1 MDLSQAEAVA
11 DLISS
16 SNQASHRLA
25 LSQLKGH
32 VRTALE
38 TLRERLLRL
47 TSLLELELD
56 FSDHDDLVFADRSE
70 LLSLARSIEDHVAAL
85 ARTYHIG
92 KAVKEGIPVAIVG
105 KTNVGKSTLLNHLVG
120 EDRALVSDVHGTT
133 RDSIE
138 ETTLIGGLTFRFVD
152 TAGLRHTDDVVEQ
165 MGIERTWQKLDEA
178 LLVLW
183 VVDRWPTQEETDEM
197 VAHCQGKHVLLV
209 FNKADLH
216 TPPTTPLVADGGD
229 TGAARSLPPHPISA
243 KTGMGIDNL
252 LEMVVLTAEMRELKA
267 NPNRSAHGAVIEAR
281 LDKGRGPIATL
292 LVQNGTLHQGD
303 VIIAG
308 TAVGRVR
315 AMTNAKG
322 QKIQT
327 AGPSVPVEITGMGEV
342 PGAGDD
348 FHAVDDERMARE
360 LVEQRKHEHKMA
372 ASAATQK
379 VTLDDLF
386 SQIQQGELKDLN
398 IIVKADV
405 QGSAEAVKAS
415 LEKLTNEEV
424 RVRVIHCAVGAI
436 NESDVMLATT
446 SNAII
451 VGFNVRPDAN
461 AKDTA
466 ARNKVDMRMYRV
478 IYDCINEMEAAM
490 KGMLAPKF
498 KEVALGTAEVREV
511 YKITGVGIV
520 AGCYITD
527 GKVQRNAQ
535 VRLVR
540 DGIVIHEGVLSSL
553 QRFKDAVKEVAQ
565 GYECGVTL
573 EKFSDIKEGDIFE
586 AYILEEYRD

>member
-1 MDLSQAEAVA
+1 MEQTLDGEGAANASSQAANPASMANAPSQAAGAQRPVRVRVADDQDLVRSGFRMILSSYDGIEVVGEARDGEFTIRAYLAGKLDLSQAEAVA
-11 DLISS
+11 DMISS

-197 VAHCQGKHVLLV
+197 VVHCQGKHVLLV

-216 TPPTTPLVADGGD
+216 TPPTDPLVADGGD

-243 KTGMGIDNL
+243 KTGQGLDA
-252 LEMVVLTAEMRELKA
+252 LEAAIRQAVDIPEIHEADVVITSARQYDLLTAAAQELQRVVDGLQSDLPSDLVA
-267 NPNRSAHGAVIEAR
+267 EDLRMV
-281 LDKGRGPIATL
+281 LDTLGDATGVERITPQATL
-292 LVQNGTLHQGD
+292 NN
-303 VIIAG
+303 I
-308 TAVGRVR
+308 
-315 AMTNAKG
+315 
-322 QKIQT
+322 
-327 AGPSVPVEITGMGEV
+327 
-342 PGAGDD
+342 
-348 FHAVDDERMARE
+348 
-360 LVEQRKHEHKMA
+360 
-372 ASAATQK
+372 
-379 VTLDDLF
+379 F
-386 SQIQQGELKDLN
+386 S
-398 IIVKADV
+398 
-405 QGSAEAVKAS
+405 S
-415 LEKLTNEEV
+415 
-424 RVRVIHCAVGAI
+424 
-436 NESDVMLATT
+436 
-446 SNAII
+446 
-451 VGFNVRPDAN
+451 F
-461 AKDTA
+461 
-466 ARNKVDMRMYRV
+466 
-478 IYDCINEMEAAM
+478 CI
-490 KGMLAPKF
+490 
-498 KEVALGTAEVREV
+498 
-511 YKITGVGIV
+511 
-520 AGCYITD
+520 
-527 GKVQRNAQ
+527 GK
-535 VRLVR
+535 
-540 DGIVIHEGVLSSL
+540 
-553 QRFKDAVKEVAQ
+553 
-565 GYECGVTL
+565 
-573 EKFSDIKEGDIFE
+573 
-586 AYILEEYRD
+586 

>member
-1 MDLSQAEAVA
+1 MTPSNISNTNDTICAVATATGGALGIIRISGKDAITIADNIFTPSSKPHVSLAQRHAGTVTYGHICGSDGQVVDDVLVSIFRAPHSYTGEDSVEISCHGSSYILQKTMQLLIDNGCRAAGPGEYTLRAFLNGKMDLSQAEAVA

-197 VAHCQGKHVLLV
+197 AAHCRGKHVLLV

-216 TPPTTPLVADGGD
+216 TPPTDPLVADGGD
-229 TGAARSLPPHPISA
+229 TGAVRSLPPHPISA
-243 KTGMGIDNL
+243 KTGQGLDA
-252 LEMVVLTAEMRELKA
+252 LEAAIRQAVDIPEIHEADVVITSARQYDLLTAAAQELQRVVDGLQSDLPSDLVA
-267 NPNRSAHGAVIEAR
+267 EDLRMVLYTLGDATGVERITPQ
-281 LDKGRGPIATL
+281 ATL
-292 LVQNGTLHQGD
+292 NN
-303 VIIAG
+303 I
-308 TAVGRVR
+308 
-315 AMTNAKG
+315 
-322 QKIQT
+322 
-327 AGPSVPVEITGMGEV
+327 
-342 PGAGDD
+342 
-348 FHAVDDERMARE
+348 
-360 LVEQRKHEHKMA
+360 
-372 ASAATQK
+372 
-379 VTLDDLF
+379 F
-386 SQIQQGELKDLN
+386 S
-398 IIVKADV
+398 
-405 QGSAEAVKAS
+405 S
-415 LEKLTNEEV
+415 
-424 RVRVIHCAVGAI
+424 
-436 NESDVMLATT
+436 
-446 SNAII
+446 
-451 VGFNVRPDAN
+451 F
-461 AKDTA
+461 
-466 ARNKVDMRMYRV
+466 
-478 IYDCINEMEAAM
+478 CI
-490 KGMLAPKF
+490 
-498 KEVALGTAEVREV
+498 
-511 YKITGVGIV
+511 
-520 AGCYITD
+520 
-527 GKVQRNAQ
+527 GK
-535 VRLVR
+535 
-540 DGIVIHEGVLSSL
+540 
-553 QRFKDAVKEVAQ
+553 
-565 GYECGVTL
+565 
-573 EKFSDIKEGDIFE
+573 
-586 AYILEEYRD
+586 

>member
-1 MDLSQAEAVA
+1 MEDTICAVSTAPGAGGIAVIRISGPEAIAICNTIFVPRTAGKGLLSQKAYTLRYGSIRRGEELIDEVLIALFRAPHSFTGEDTVEITCHGSVYIQQQIMQLLIERGCRSALPGEYTQRAFMNGKMDLSQAEAVA

-92 KAVKEGIPVAIVG
+92 KAVKEGIPVAIIG

-243 KTGMGIDNL
+243 KTGQGLDA
-252 LEMVVLTAEMRELKA
+252 LEAAIRQAVDIPEIHEADVVITSARQYDLLTAAAQELQRVVDGLHSDLPSDLVA
-267 NPNRSAHGAVIEAR
+267 EDLRMV
-281 LDKGRGPIATL
+281 LDTLGDATGVERITPQATL
-292 LVQNGTLHQGD
+292 NN
-303 VIIAG
+303 IFSSFC
-308 TAVGRVR
+308 VG
-315 AMTNAKG
+315 K
-322 QKIQT
+322 
-327 AGPSVPVEITGMGEV
+327 
-342 PGAGDD
+342 
-348 FHAVDDERMARE
+348 
-360 LVEQRKHEHKMA
+360 
-372 ASAATQK
+372 
-379 VTLDDLF
+379 
-386 SQIQQGELKDLN
+386 
-398 IIVKADV
+398 
-405 QGSAEAVKAS
+405 
-415 LEKLTNEEV
+415 
-424 RVRVIHCAVGAI
+424 
-436 NESDVMLATT
+436 
-446 SNAII
+446 
-451 VGFNVRPDAN
+451 
-461 AKDTA
+461 
-466 ARNKVDMRMYRV
+466 
-478 IYDCINEMEAAM
+478 
-490 KGMLAPKF
+490 
-498 KEVALGTAEVREV
+498 
-511 YKITGVGIV
+511 
-520 AGCYITD
+520 
-527 GKVQRNAQ
+527 
-535 VRLVR
+535 
-540 DGIVIHEGVLSSL
+540 
-553 QRFKDAVKEVAQ
+553 
-565 GYECGVTL
+565 
-573 EKFSDIKEGDIFE
+573 
-586 AYILEEYRD
+586 

>member
-1 MDLSQAEAVA
+1 MTHYANDTICALATPVGGAIAVVRVSGSQSYPVLGRLLRQDLSACAPATLRHASLYSPEGEEIDDVVVAFYRAPHSYTGEDAIEISCHGSAYIVHQILDALTKAGCRQAEAVA

-38 TLRERLLRL
+38 TLREKLLRL

-216 TPPTTPLVADGGD
+216 TPPTDPLVADGGD

-243 KTGMGIDNL
+243 KTGQGLDA
-252 LEMVVLTAEMRELKA
+252 LEAAIRQAVDIPEIHEADVVITSARQYDLLTAAAQELQRVVDGLQSDLPSDLVA
-267 NPNRSAHGAVIEAR
+267 EDLRMV
-281 LDKGRGPIATL
+281 LDTLGDATGVERITPQATL
-292 LVQNGTLHQGD
+292 NN
-303 VIIAG
+303 I
-308 TAVGRVR
+308 
-315 AMTNAKG
+315 
-322 QKIQT
+322 
-327 AGPSVPVEITGMGEV
+327 
-342 PGAGDD
+342 
-348 FHAVDDERMARE
+348 
-360 LVEQRKHEHKMA
+360 
-372 ASAATQK
+372 
-379 VTLDDLF
+379 F
-386 SQIQQGELKDLN
+386 S
-398 IIVKADV
+398 
-405 QGSAEAVKAS
+405 S
-415 LEKLTNEEV
+415 
-424 RVRVIHCAVGAI
+424 
-436 NESDVMLATT
+436 
-446 SNAII
+446 
-451 VGFNVRPDAN
+451 F
-461 AKDTA
+461 
-466 ARNKVDMRMYRV
+466 
-478 IYDCINEMEAAM
+478 CI
-490 KGMLAPKF
+490 
-498 KEVALGTAEVREV
+498 
-511 YKITGVGIV
+511 
-520 AGCYITD
+520 
-527 GKVQRNAQ
+527 GK
-535 VRLVR
+535 
-540 DGIVIHEGVLSSL
+540 
-553 QRFKDAVKEVAQ
+553 
-565 GYECGVTL
+565 
-573 EKFSDIKEGDIFE
+573 
-586 AYILEEYRD
+586 

>member
-1 MDLSQAEAVA
+1 MTHYANDTICALATPVGGAIAVVRVSGSQSYPVLGRLLRQDLSACAPATLRHASLYSPEGEEIDDVVVAFYRAPHSYTGEDAIEISCHGSAYIVHQILDALTKAGCRQAEPGEYTRRAYLNGKMDLSQAEAVA

-216 TPPTTPLVADGGD
+216 TPPTDPLVADGGD

-243 KTGMGIDNL
+243 KTGQGLDA
-252 LEMVVLTAEMRELKA
+252 LEAAIRQAVDIPEIHEADVVITSARQYDLLTAAAQELQRVVDGLQSGLPSDLVA
-267 NPNRSAHGAVIEAR
+267 EDLRMV
-281 LDKGRGPIATL
+281 LDTLGDATGVERITPQATL
-292 LVQNGTLHQGD
+292 NN
-303 VIIAG
+303 I
-308 TAVGRVR
+308 
-315 AMTNAKG
+315 
-322 QKIQT
+322 
-327 AGPSVPVEITGMGEV
+327 
-342 PGAGDD
+342 
-348 FHAVDDERMARE
+348 
-360 LVEQRKHEHKMA
+360 
-372 ASAATQK
+372 
-379 VTLDDLF
+379 F
-386 SQIQQGELKDLN
+386 S
-398 IIVKADV
+398 
-405 QGSAEAVKAS
+405 S
-415 LEKLTNEEV
+415 
-424 RVRVIHCAVGAI
+424 
-436 NESDVMLATT
+436 
-446 SNAII
+446 
-451 VGFNVRPDAN
+451 F
-461 AKDTA
+461 
-466 ARNKVDMRMYRV
+466 
-478 IYDCINEMEAAM
+478 CI
-490 KGMLAPKF
+490 
-498 KEVALGTAEVREV
+498 
-511 YKITGVGIV
+511 
-520 AGCYITD
+520 
-527 GKVQRNAQ
+527 GK
-535 VRLVR
+535 
-540 DGIVIHEGVLSSL
+540 
-553 QRFKDAVKEVAQ
+553 
-565 GYECGVTL
+565 
-573 EKFSDIKEGDIFE
+573 
-586 AYILEEYRD
+586 